1 MPRCENQKGTFLNCR
16 NTYTG
21 AGQSLLKDEGG
32 FKSKI
37 KLRIKPKILDL
48 SDVICH
54 GLDLEVCAPPRPCIL
69 AFMRSAGSVLI
80 YLLPCD

>member
-54 GLDLEVCAPPRPCIL
+54 GLDLEVCAPPPSLYSRFYAIGRKRANLFAP
-69 AFMRSAGSVLI
+69 V
-80 YLLPCD
+80 